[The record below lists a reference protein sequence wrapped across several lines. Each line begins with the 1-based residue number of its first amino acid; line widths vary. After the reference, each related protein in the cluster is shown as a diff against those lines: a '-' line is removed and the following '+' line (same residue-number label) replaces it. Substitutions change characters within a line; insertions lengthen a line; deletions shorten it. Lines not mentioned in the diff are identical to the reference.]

1 MHFCLAVCAAATVVE
16 ALLASRA
23 LSGPELN
30 GKSATSMAT
39 TVNDGPLHCM
49 ARPLIVKH
57 DEDCSIVSKNIR
69 QLLDYRNVRAD
80 FRLRFKY
87 RKSPAGAGC
96 PFLRADIDRPPAQVW
111 CQERK
116 W

>member
-1 MHFCLAVCAAATVVE
+1 MHFCLAVCAAAKVVE
-16 ALLASRA
+16 ALSASRA

-57 DEDCSIVSKNIR
+57 DEDWSIVSKHIR

-87 RKSPAGAGC
+87 RKSPLA
-96 PFLRADIDRPPAQVW
+96 RDVRS
-111 CQERK
+111 
-116 W
+116 